1 MFAKGLTPNWSKE
14 VFTIKN
20 VQNTL
25 LCTYVTND
33 LNGEKSVGIF
43 YLKRLQKINQ
53 KGIKIENVINWK
65 GNKLYVK
72 WKGYN
77 NCLITE

>member
-43 YLKRLQKINQ
+43 YLKKKKKINQ
-53 KGIKIENVINWK
+53 KGIKIENVIN
-65 GNKLYVK
+65 
-72 WKGYN
+72 
-77 NCLITE
+77 